1 MHPPL
6 LAPISHIVCPQKDIR
21 AHLNGI
27 LWLARSG
34 ARWSDLPAGF
44 GPHQTVYSCFL
55 PLAGRWNPKKI
66 FERCATPSTG
76 SELSMDSTS
85 IKASVQAGR
94 GIRKRAKKPDIKQHR
109 QNARRVEHE
118 NPCHRRK
125 RPAACGFLLSA
136 GNVDDCTEAVP
147 LLKLLSDLKD
157 CDILADKAYGTK
169 EIRTYL
175 HDQSAR
181 YTIPPK
187 VNTKQP
193 WPFDKETYKRR
204 NVIERFFNRLKEFRR
219 AETRYDKRMTPSLLF
234 VMVAA
239 ICVAFRHFA
248 QLSAENTTAIRTRLG
263 LDTVVFFLFSLNF
276 QRFHALPI

>member
-1 MHPPL
+1 M
-6 LAPISHIVCPQKDIR
+6 A
-21 AHLNGI
+21 
-27 LWLARSG
+27 
-34 ARWSDLPAGF
+34 
-44 GPHQTVYSCFL
+44 
-55 PLAGRWNPKKI
+55 
-66 FERCATPSTG
+66 
-76 SELSMDSTS
+76 
-85 IKASVQAGR
+85 
-94 GIRKRAKKPDIKQHR
+94 
-109 QNARRVEHE
+109 
-118 NPCHRRK
+118 
-125 RPAACGFLLSA
+125 FLLSA

-147 LLKLLSDLKD
+147 LLKLLPDLKD

-219 AETRYDKRMTPSLLF
+219 AETRYDKRDDSFLTF

-239 ICVAFRHFA
+239 ICVA
-248 QLSAENTTAIRTRLG
+248 SAFCTSKRCFQIRPI
-263 LDTVVFFLFSLNF
+263 VNQIAAFSLDPVRRLTITNTIV
-276 QRFHALPI
+276 AGSSGKTDA